1 MPKKSKGRSR
11 SKVKSR
17 EGRLKRS
24 FQGNW
29 KRSTKLLILLSAVF
43 ILIFLFHDNIRNAR
57 SYKVQRLSANEI
69 VRRIDTLNENIEGV
83 FSFEKIKEKGIGSSY
98 SIKETGSS
106 IYVVPQRKEFILPGG
121 MGYEELLKLLHEV
134 TGEINYGIAIRN
146 EGKNRKSFNVGID
159 IDAYK
164 THNFTFFYSPGET
177 TPEYRIAIVIDDL
190 GFSIDRARELLNLK
204 IPISFAVLP
213 YRAYSTEI
221 ANEASAMGRD
231 VLLHLPMEPVDY
243 PKQDPGEGS
252 VFLSMSDEEI
262 AGQVAR
268 DIEAVPHVIGVNNH
282 MGSKFS
288 ENREKM
294 AVVLNTV
301 KEKKLFF
308 LDSKT
313 SPKTTGFSLAK
324 EIGLRALD
332 RNVFLDNDRD
342 IAYTLTK
349 LEELIEIAKK
359 HGSAIAIGHPHPT
372 TIAALEKMV
381 ERFESEGIE
390 VVPISSLLD

>member
-11 SKVKSR
+11 SNAKSR
-17 EGRLKRS
+17 GRLKRS

-29 KRSTKLLILLSAVF
+29 KRSTKLLIFLSAVV
-43 ILIFLFHDNIRNAR
+43 ILFFLFHDYIRNAR
-57 SYKVQRLSANEI
+57 SYKTQRLSVNEI
-69 VRRIDTLNENIEGV
+69 VQRIDRLNEDIEGL
-83 FSFEKIKEKGIGSSY
+83 FSFKEIKEKGVGSAY
-98 SIKETGSS
+98 SIKEAESS
-106 IYVVPQRKEFILPGG
+106 IYVVPQRKEFILPDGI
-121 MGYEELLKLLHEV
+121 GYEELYEVLHEV
-134 TGEINYGIAIRN
+134 TGELDYGIAIRN
-146 EGKNRKSFNVGID
+146 EGKDRKSFHVGIN

-164 THNFTFFYSPGET
+164 THNFTFFYPPGEA

-190 GFSIDRARELLNLK
+190 GFSIDRARDILN
-204 IPISFAVLP
+204 INVPVSFAVLP
-213 YRAYSTEI
+213 YRTYSTEI
-221 ANEASAMGRD
+221 ANEANAMGRD
-231 VLLHLPMEPVDY
+231 VLLHLPMEPADY
-243 PKQDPGEGS
+243 PKYDPGEGS
-252 VFLSMSDEEI
+252 IFLSMSDEEI
-262 AGQVAR
+262 SGQVAM
-268 DIEAVPHVIGVNNH
+268 DIEAVPHIIGVNNH

-294 AVVLNTV
+294 AVVLNAV
-301 KEKKLFF
+301 REKELFF

-332 RNVFLDNDRD
+332 RNVFLDNDQD
-342 IAYTLTK
+342 VAYTVTK
-349 LEELIEIAKK
+349 FEELIEIAKK

-390 VVPISSLLD
+390 VVPVSSLLD